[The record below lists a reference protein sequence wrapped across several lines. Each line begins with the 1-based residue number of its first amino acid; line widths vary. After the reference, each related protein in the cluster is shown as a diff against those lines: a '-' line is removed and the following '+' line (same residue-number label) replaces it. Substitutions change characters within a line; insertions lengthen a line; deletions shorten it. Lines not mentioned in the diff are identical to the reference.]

1 MYERH
6 LNSASAPEVA
16 ASSPSSPGIDGRGSD
31 RPATVAATT
40 WEQWSCVVR
49 ITVADRRVLTAAR
62 QIVVA
67 LMADVAA
74 AVSRFD
80 PLSDLSRINA
90 RAGTITPVSPLCAQL
105 VGIALDAAR
114 TTEGACDPTVG
125 AHLVAAGYDR
135 DFELIR
141 TDVIE
146 GAPWPERSAD
156 WQAVVLDS
164 ELKLVGIPKGLALD
178 LGAVAKAWTAD
189 EAARRIH
196 ASSGTAAL
204 VEIGGDLAAV
214 GSPGAP
220 WLIRVAERA
229 GEPGQLVSLSH
240 GGLATSTTTRR
251 RWRRG
256 LETCHHLIDPRTGRS
271 AVGPWRT
278 ASVWASTAAEANAAS
293 TAALV
298 VGGGAARL
306 LTELGYPARLVGIHG
321 TVVLLG
327 DWPADQAI
335 AS

>member
-6 LNSASAPEVA
+6 RHLASAPEVA
-16 ASSPSSPGIDGRGSD
+16 ASSPSSPGIDGRGSE
-31 RPATVAATT
+31 RPAPVAATSWT
-40 WEQWSCVVR
+40 QWSCVVR
-49 ITVADRRVLTAAR
+49 VTVADRRVLTAAR

-74 AVSRFD
+74 AVSRFT
-80 PLSDLSRINA
+80 PLSDLSRVNA

-105 VGIALDAAR
+105 VGMALDAAR
-114 TTEGACDPTVG
+114 TTEGACDPTIG
-125 AHLVAAGYDR
+125 AHLIAAGYDR
-135 DFELIR
+135 DFSLISSGQ
-141 TDVIE
+141 VE
-146 GAPWPERSAD
+146 AVPWPERSAD
-156 WQAVVLDS
+156 WQAVVLDPD
-164 ELKLVGIPKGLALD
+164 LDLVGIPKGMALD

-196 ASSGTAAL
+196 AAFGTAAL

-214 GSPGAP
+214 GAPAVP

-229 GEPGQLVSLSH
+229 GEPGQLVALSH

-256 LETCHHLIDPRTGRS
+256 LQTCHHLIDPRTGRPS
-271 AVGPWRT
+271 EGPWRT
-278 ASVWASTAAEANAAS
+278 ASVWASTAAEANAAT

-298 VGGGAARL
+298 VGSGAARL
-306 LTELGYPARLVGIHG
+306 LTELGHPARLVGVHG